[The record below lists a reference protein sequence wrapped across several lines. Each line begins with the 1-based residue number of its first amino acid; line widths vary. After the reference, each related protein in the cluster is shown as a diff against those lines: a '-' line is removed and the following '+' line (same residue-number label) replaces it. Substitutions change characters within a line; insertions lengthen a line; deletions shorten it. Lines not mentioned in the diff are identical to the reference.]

1 MAMLTVDG
9 MSMALEY
16 LNDCDWPGLDVSKPP
31 PAHVPAFLDWLPFA
45 PIGRWE
51 LFDGQARCMSPASP
65 THGAIQATTIGL
77 IGNQLTANGSDH
89 RVLAVAPI
97 VPHIESDGNLRVPDI
112 LVTCT
117 PDKRGQKV
125 VTDPVL
131 IIEILSP
138 SNAART
144 HANVWT
150 YTSIPSV
157 REILVLQSD
166 KVAAKLFRR
175 DDAGQWSSPAKRITK
190 SGKLVLKS
198 IDLTVP
204 LLAFSAQTWMAPAG

>member
-1 MAMLTVDG
+1 MVDD
-9 MSMALEY
+9 MSVALED
-16 LNDCDWPGLDVSKPP
+16 LDDCDWPGFDVSKPP

-65 THGAIQATTIGL
+65 THAAIQ
-77 IGNQLTANGSDH
+77 GNVAGELHAHLRRTGSLC
-89 RVLAVAPI
+89 RVLTEAPI

-138 SNAART
+138 SNATRT

-175 DDAGQWSSPAKRITK
+175 DDAGQWTSPAKRITK

-198 IDLTVP
+198 VGLTVP
-204 LLAFSAQTWMAPAG
+204 LLAFYAQTWMAPAPS